1 MSAAARPGRAPLIRR
16 GAVDAGSGSALTSV
30 TRILA
35 KLEPG
40 GAQLSALRVVCG
52 LRAHGIASRLLV
64 GWASPEGLAL
74 ARRMR
79 VPVELYDGGEELQ
92 WRADPRFASWLRPRL
107 AGATVVH
114 AHMFGAWWAAARAV
128 EADTVLVASEH
139 NEMTWP
145 LGRPPASLRPGLD
158 RVDRF
163 YAHGP
168 GARNAMLAGGLGR
181 ARLRAGISPIIDP
194 WTEPHPGLPT
204 PRILFAGRLHP
215 EKGPD
220 VLVEALRRLPH
231 APPAL
236 LLGEGPLR
244 EPLAARIEA
253 LGLGGRVRLC
263 GWQEHPAAFV
273 AGASMLVVPS
283 REEAWSQTAV
293 LGMALGV
300 PVIGTDVD
308 GLPGTLAA
316 GRGLVVPPEDPAAL
330 ADAIDAI
337 LTGRRATDLAG
348 ARDYADAFTIERVSA
363 LYAAS
368 YRELH
373 EHNLDRAAPAGVE
386 AR

>member
-1 MSAAARPGRAPLIRR
+1 M
-16 GAVDAGSGSALTSV
+16 
-30 TRILA
+30 
-35 KLEPG
+35 
-40 GAQLSALRVVCG
+40 LRVVCG

-79 VPVELYDGGEELQ
+79 VPVEVYGRGDDLQ
-92 WRADPRFASWLRPRL
+92 WRADPRFATWLRPRM
-107 AGATVVH
+107 AGAAVVH
-114 AHMFGAWWAAARAV
+114 AHMFGAWWAAARCVDADAV
-128 EADTVLVASEH
+128 MIASEH
-139 NEMTWP
+139 NEMAWP
-145 LGRPPASLRPGLD
+145 LGRPPASLQPGLD

-168 GARNAMLAGGLGR
+168 GARQAILAGGLSP
-181 ARLRAGISPIIDP
+181 ARMRDGTSPIIDP
-194 WTEPHPGLPT
+194 ETEPHPGLPT

-220 VLVEALRRLPH
+220 VLLEALCRLPH

-236 LLGEGPLR
+236 LLGAGPLR
-244 EPLAARIEA
+244 ELLASRIEA
-253 LGLGGRVRLC
+253 RGLGARVRLC

-273 AGASMLVVPS
+273 AGASVLVVPS

-308 GLPGTLAA
+308 GLPGTLA

-330 ADAIDAI
+330 AEAIEAI

-348 ARDYADAFTIERVSA
+348 ARRYAQTFTIERVSA

-373 EHNLDRAAPAGVE
+373 ERNLDRSTPVSVGSS
-386 AR
+386 